1 MILGLDGTGK
11 LRGYFRLASGNGRKG
26 SEGAK
31 AYTIYRST
39 KKDGGFI
46 RLKIVK
52 GGKKTAFLDNK
63 VKKGKTYY
71 YKVVVKTKKGY
82 SAPKAAK
89 GVKVKR

>member
-1 MILGLDGTGK
+1 MKCLLIWRYYRDST
-11 LRGYFRLASGNGRKG
+11 RRNLAA
-26 SEGAK
+26 AK

-52 GGKKTAFLDNK
+52 GTKKTAFLDNK

-82 SAPKAAK
+82 SATKAAK